1 MRNSEGFHITEE
13 VRGRRTSR
21 NEIWVWSWTEM
32 VVVMVEMGV
41 VMVEMGV
48 VIDRD
53 GCGHGRDGC
62 GHR

>member
-41 VMVEMGV
+41 V
-48 VIDRD
+48 IDRD
-53 GCGHGRDGC
+53 GCGHGRDEC
-62 GHR
+62 GHRQRWLWSW